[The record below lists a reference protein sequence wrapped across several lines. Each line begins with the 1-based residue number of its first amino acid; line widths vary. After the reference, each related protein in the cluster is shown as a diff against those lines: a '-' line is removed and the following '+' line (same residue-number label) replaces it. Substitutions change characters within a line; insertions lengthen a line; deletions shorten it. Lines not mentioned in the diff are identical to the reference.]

1 MTLIIIAILLFSCM
15 GICYIVFRQE
25 EREELKAEEYIFRHK
40 YDVDKQ
46 QATDEI
52 SAAFAELTAKGLI
65 K

>member
-1 MTLIIIAILLFSCM
+1 MELLIIATLLFSCM
-15 GICYIVFRQE
+15 GIGYIVFRQE

-40 YDVDKQ
+40 YDADKQ

-52 SAAFAELTAKGLI
+52 SAAFAELSAQGLI

>member
-1 MTLIIIAILLFSCM
+1 MELIITAILLFSCM

-40 YDVDKQ
+40 YDADKQ
-46 QATDEI
+46 QVSDEI
-52 SAAFAELTAKGLI
+52 SAAYAEFTAQGLI

>member
-1 MTLIIIAILLFSCM
+1 MEVIIIMLTLFSCM
-15 GICYIVFRQE
+15 CVCCIVSEYE

-40 YDVDKQ
+40 YDADKQ

-52 SAAFAELTAKGLI
+52 SAAFAEFTAQGLI